1 MSNEVIV
8 SAATPLHLR
17 QTESQACA
25 PYLESNAAVNPGAS
39 PGEARGVVG
48 DQRGTEGDECHRSA
62 ERVRGRQGG
71 CVCKGKESS

>member
-1 MSNEVIV
+1 VSNEVIV

-25 PYLESNAAVNPGAS
+25 PCLESNVINPGTS
-39 PGEARGVVG
+39 PGKARGVVG
-48 DQRGTEGDECHRSA
+48 YQRGTEGDECHRIA
-62 ERVRGRQGG
+62 ERVGGRQRG